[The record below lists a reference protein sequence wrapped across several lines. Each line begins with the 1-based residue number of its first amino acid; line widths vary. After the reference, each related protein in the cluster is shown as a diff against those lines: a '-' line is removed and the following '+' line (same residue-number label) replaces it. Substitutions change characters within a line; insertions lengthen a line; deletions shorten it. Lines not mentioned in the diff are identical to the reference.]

1 MKLKMIDIILLQRLL
16 LEQKLVNIN
25 QEEIRLMLE
34 TKLKKKSYHQKDIL
48 KKDMEMV
55 EKDLKIELM

>member
-1 MKLKMIDIILLQRLL
+1 MIDIILLQRLL
-16 LEQKLVNIN
+16 LEQKLVKIN
-25 QEEIRLMLE
+25 QEEIKLMLKA
-34 TKLKKKSYHQKDIL
+34 KLKKKLGHQKDIL